1 MLGSLHWDGAF
12 AEADA
17 EGRGWRP
24 VGLEFGS
31 RTIPVDRTNHCQ
43 GVLYL
48 NDCGREAGGF
58 RCCPGFH
65 KEFRQWLANLP
76 PDYEPNE
83 SPNLIEKH
91 ARELGEAL
99 APRAVT
105 VAALLHHTWGPR
117 LVTVAVPPHSA
128 WGPRPKCAVWNFRN
142 RFAEPPRRAFQN
154 REQNK
159 IGARRALFP
168 RKKAPRECHQT
179 RATGAARGGLMR
191 DSA

>member
-24 VGLEFGS
+24 VGLECGS

-48 NDCGREAGGF
+48 SDCGREAGGF

-105 VAALLHHTWGPR
+105 VAASAGSLVIWHRLLPHGSGRNLSSLPRYAQYITMGPHAAGEQLLPEAR
-117 LVTVAVPPHSA
+117 VAEGEYVIKCQYSS
-128 WGPRPKCAVWNFRN
+128 KCARN
-142 RFAEPPRRAFQN
+142 Q
-154 REQNK
+154 
-159 IGARRALFP
+159 
-168 RKKAPRECHQT
+168 QT
-179 RATGAARGGLMR
+179 AAIVCIFGRG
-191 DSA
+191 